1 MKLLKLTLLKLRLL
15 LSAFAIAMGVII
27 SLLTV
32 PSLETNPLS
41 YHLPF
46 LVGFL
51 ILPLGY
57 IWFLGG
63 RKMTPR
69 MSSFAVYL
77 LCLIIL
83 VFGLGVLSR
92 AIEEI
97 TFDYILILLVVSTYA
112 VGGYGIF
119 NCITGLRELVERG
132 ESRPKLRAW

>member
-1 MKLLKLTLLKLRLL
+1 MEMKLLKLRLL

-32 PSLETNPLS
+32 PPFETNPLS

-51 ILPLGY
+51 ILPLGCT
-57 IWFLGG
+57 WFLGG

-69 MSSFAVYL
+69 MFSFITYL
-77 LCLIIL
+77 LCLIML
-83 VFGLGVLSR
+83 VFCLGVLSGK
-92 AIEEI
+92 IETI
-97 TFDYILILLVVSTYA
+97 IFNQISILLAVSIYA

-119 NCITGLRELVERG
+119 DCITGLRELVEGG
-132 ESRPKLRAW
+132 E